1 MLQSRRNATSAR
13 LPGESDVSAP
23 SSYGREGLLVSWVG
37 IALIL
42 VAFVFFA
49 VDLVATNHGLPT
61 VAAAVAFVLGALTL
75 FGVTA
80 AYSWVML
87 AVLVAL
93 AVLVGVVFAAGSS
106 EALAARERPA
116 MTGMEGMLGEV
127 GDVVE
132 TVGIDPPGWVFV
144 HGERWR
150 AVPAVA
156 PEDVYE
162 HEDQERVIGIGEKV
176 QVVGLRDGKVVVL
189 PVGAAGFEHSLEG

>member
-1 MLQSRRNATSAR
+1 M
-13 LPGESDVSAP
+13 SAP
-23 SSYGREGLLVSWVG
+23 SLYGREGVLVSWGG

-61 VAAAVAFVLGALTL
+61 VAAVVAFVLGALTL

-80 AYSWVML
+80 AYSGAML

-93 AVLVGVVFAAGSS
+93 AVLVVGVIVAGSS

-116 MTGMEGMLGEV
+116 MTGTEGMIGEV

-132 TVGIDPPGWVFV
+132 TVGSDPPGWVFV
-144 HGERWR
+144 HGELWR

-156 PEDVYE
+156 PEDTYE
-162 HEDQERVIGIGEKV
+162 QEHQERIIEAGEKV
-176 QVVGLRDGKVVVL
+176 QVVGLQDRKVVVM
-189 PVGAAGFEHSLEG
+189 PAEAAGFEHSSEG

>member
-1 MLQSRRNATSAR
+1 
-13 LPGESDVSAP
+13 
-23 SSYGREGLLVSWVG
+23 
-37 IALIL
+37 
-42 VAFVFFA
+42 VFFA

-61 VAAAVAFVLGALTL
+61 VAAVVAFVLGALTL

-156 PEDVYE
+156 PEDAYE

-189 PVGAAGFEHSLEG
+189 PVGAAGFEHSPEG

>member
-1 MLQSRRNATSAR
+1 
-13 LPGESDVSAP
+13 
-23 SSYGREGLLVSWVG
+23 LLVSWVG

-61 VAAAVAFVLGALTL
+61 VAAVVAFILGALTL

-80 AYSWVML
+80 AYSGAML

-93 AVLVGVVFAAGSS
+93 ALVVGGVLVAGSS

-116 MTGMEGMLGEV
+116 TTGVEGMIGEV

-132 TVGIDPPGWVFV
+132 TVGTEPLGWVFV
-144 HGERWR
+144 HGERWH

-156 PEDVYE
+156 PEDAYE
-162 HEDQERVIGIGEKV
+162 QEGQERIIEAGEKV
-176 QVVGLRDGKVVVL
+176 QVVGLRDGKVVVM
-189 PVGAAGFEHSLEG
+189 PVEAARFEHPSEG